1 MTERTRTI
9 DVRAVQKR
17 PVLGDIEQN
26 LDVVV
31 SSLRAAAADGIDLVV
46 YPELFLT
53 GYHVG
58 GMGSDPNAHG
68 EKPGSGDRP
77 PSLRT
82 LREEIDDALARIAEH
97 TTDLTAVLGTPFF
110 EAGNVYNSAV
120 IFDSGSMAGV
130 YHKTHLYGEEASVF
144 RPGADLPTVETSAG
158 TLGVEICY
166 DLEFPEVARQ
176 LTLRNAD
183 VLVTIS
189 ANMRPFAHDQRTY
202 SAARALE
209 NVRPH
214 VLCNRIGEERGVEFF
229 GGSRI
234 LDERGRPVTTA
245 DEDAA
250 AEITGSIDLRAEGA
264 DTLQYLEDRRPA
276 LYERS

>member
-1 MTERTRTI
+1 MTERSRTI
-9 DVRAVQKR
+9 DVRAVQER
-17 PVLGDIEQN
+17 PTLGDIEHN
-26 LDVVV
+26 TEVVAN
-31 SSLRAAAADGIDLVV
+31 SLRSAVADGIDLVV

-58 GMGSDPNAHG
+58 EMGSEPNVRDS
-68 EKPGSGDRP
+68 EPNPGDNRNPLNGFRGKI
-77 PSLRT
+77 
-82 LREEIDDALARIAEH
+82 EDALARIAEH

-110 EAGNVYNSAV
+110 EGDEVYNSAAV
-120 IFDSGSMAGV
+120 FDSGSMAGV
-130 YHKTHLYGEEASVF
+130 YHKTHLYGEEESAF
-144 RPGADLPTVETSAG
+144 HPGPGLPTFETSTG

-176 LTLRNAD
+176 LTLRDAD

-189 ANMRPFAHDQRTY
+189 ANMRPFAYDQRTY

-214 VLCNRIGEERGVEFF
+214 VLCNRIGEERGVDFF

-234 LDERGRPVTTA
+234 LDERGRSIATA
-245 DEDAA
+245 GEDASVV
-250 AEITGSIDLRAEGA
+250 ITGSIDLRAEGA
-264 DTLQYLEDRRPA
+264 DTLRYIEDRRPE